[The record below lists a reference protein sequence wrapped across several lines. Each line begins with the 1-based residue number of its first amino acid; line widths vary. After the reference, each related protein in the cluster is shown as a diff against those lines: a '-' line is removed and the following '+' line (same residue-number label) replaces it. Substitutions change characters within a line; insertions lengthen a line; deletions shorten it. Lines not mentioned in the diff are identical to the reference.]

1 MDKDDIAIDPDEEI
15 IITGNDILFLVE
27 GVGRI
32 AKILDTTKI
41 KDKKAD
47 HDLGVSMM
55 ALTVGLLR
63 LLPRDKKKSS
73 AKLFEEIMGINI
85 DQLL

>member
-1 MDKDDIAIDPDEEI
+1 MDKGNIAIDPDEEI
-15 IITGNDILFLVE
+15 IITGKDILFLVE

-32 AKILDTTKI
+32 AKILDSTKI

-63 LLPRDKKKSS
+63 LLPRDERKSS

-85 DQLL
+85 DKLL